1 MPPTKL
7 SPSWE
12 TSGSVELGSAWL
24 CGHGVKAK
32 VQRSTG
38 ARNRP
43 GWDLATDDFWEWLK
57 WFSRKT
63 FQLSTHKPRVTS
75 ECYKHIRESLLC
87 GSFSL
92 LESRKTDAEIFVD
105 SSTRK
110 ASKSW
115 GQPRIKPLGL
125 HGTVP
130 SIPLGK
136 RHAGHQPAMQGHL
149 VKGIVTPY
157 KVPSSRATKDFWETT
172 WQIR

>member
-1 MPPTKL
+1 M
-7 SPSWE
+7 
-12 TSGSVELGSAWL
+12 VE
-24 CGHGVKAK
+24 V
-32 VQRSTG
+32 V
-38 ARNRP
+38 
-43 GWDLATDDFWEWLK
+43 
-57 WFSRKT
+57 FSEN
-63 FQLSTHKPRVTS
+63 LSTFNPQTS

-110 ASKSW
+110 SSKSW

-149 VKGIVTPY
+149 VKGIVTPCGAVHLWGY
-157 KVPSSRATKDFWETT
+157 HPGNTSEQQTGVY
-172 WQIR
+172 